1 MPKLAKSRILV
12 PSYIF
17 SVHCQIVQFKKDSDI
32 NQNSFFFFLM
42 NNEIFNV
49 KQRKE
54 RKGKNIS

>member
-1 MPKLAKSRILV
+1 M